1 MAKMKTNL
9 KTMKLKKHKMSEG
22 EVFKKVNNV
31 SENELNRINK
41 DVLSEMR

>member
-9 KTMKLKKHKMSEG
+9 KTMKLKKHKRTER
-22 EVFKKVNNV
+22 EVFKKVDNV
-31 SENELNRINK
+31 SENELSRRNK